1 MRGEK
6 EKKLNR
12 KYFIID
18 DTGAL
23 SSSDLS
29 SDYNQRTFK
38 SQEYKRQISKKG
50 NGLTHKFLCK

>member
-18 DTGAL
+18 DIRAH
-23 SSSDLS
+23 SSGDLS
-29 SDYNQRTFK
+29 SDTTGERLKFKKIKPARTML
-38 SQEYKRQISKKG
+38 
-50 NGLTHKFLCK
+50 NP